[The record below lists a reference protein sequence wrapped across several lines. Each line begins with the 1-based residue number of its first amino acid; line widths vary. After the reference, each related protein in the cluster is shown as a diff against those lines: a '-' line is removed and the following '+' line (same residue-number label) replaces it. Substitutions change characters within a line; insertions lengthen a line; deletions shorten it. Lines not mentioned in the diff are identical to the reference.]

1 MERTVMVDG
10 REVRLRAS
18 AAIPRLYRLRFRR
31 DVLQDMIMIQREIDK
46 ARAAQEAD
54 RAAGEE
60 DPGSTLPLEAL
71 TLFENVA
78 YLMARHADPEGVPDS
93 VDEWLEGF
101 GTFSV
106 YTVFPAVQEL
116 WAENLQTLNST
127 KKKSRRRR
135 GKCQRRSSSS
145 GRRS

>member
-1 MERTVMVDG
+1 MEKTVVIDG

-18 AAIPRLYRLRFRR
+18 AAIPRMYRLQFRR
-31 DVLQDMIMIQREIDK
+31 DILQDMNTIQREIGRARAEQK
-46 ARAAQEAD
+46 AARAA
-54 RAAGEE
+54 GKK

-78 YLMARHADPEGVPDS
+78 YLMARHADPQGVPDS

-101 GTFSV
+101 GTLSI
-106 YTVFPAVQEL
+106 YTVFPAVQDL

-127 KKKSRRRR
+127 KKKSPKRN
-135 GKCQRRSSSS
+135 GKCRRRSSSS